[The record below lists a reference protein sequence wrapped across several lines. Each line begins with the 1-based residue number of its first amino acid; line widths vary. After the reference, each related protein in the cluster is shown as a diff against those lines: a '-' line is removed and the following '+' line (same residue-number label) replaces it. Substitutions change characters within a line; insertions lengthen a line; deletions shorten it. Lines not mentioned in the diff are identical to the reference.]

1 LIEPEDIPSGERL
14 ASEFQRFLRQRG
26 KSDQ

>member
-1 LIEPEDIPSGERL
+1 VAVSGEAL

-26 KSDQ
+26 QRGDGS